1 MCPSASGDLTYRQPR
16 PESRASRG
24 VVAMSVWR
32 KVCPWD
38 CRGAE
43 GEIDV
48 VRSERALVPDVPAG
62 AAVMRCGTCHGISLA
77 SMETMP
83 SADGP
88 HEVECRT
95 PLGRFAG
102 TVWVPASNYVS
113 RIVVARPKG
122 VRAGGRGQR
131 RR

>member
-1 MCPSASGDLTYRQPR
+1 MSA
-16 PESRASRG
+16 
-24 VVAMSVWR
+24 WR

-38 CRGAE
+38 CRGSD

-48 VRSERALVPDVPAG
+48 VRAERALIPEVPAG

-95 PLGRFAG
+95 PLGRFPN
-102 TVWVPASNYVS
+102 TH
-113 RIVVARPKG
+113 RP
-122 VRAGGRGQR
+122 
-131 RR
+131 

>member
-1 MCPSASGDLTYRQPR
+1 
-16 PESRASRG
+16 
-24 VVAMSVWR
+24 MSVWR

-83 SADGP
+83 SPDGP

-102 TVWVPASNYVS
+102 AVWVPASNYVS

-122 VRAGGRGQR
+122 VRAGGRGLKR
-131 RR
+131 R

>member
-1 MCPSASGDLTYRQPR
+1 MSSCRYAGAPERTSLSIKVTVRARTSSGPGL
-16 PESRASRG
+16 AG
-24 VVAMSVWR
+24 VA
-32 KVCPWD
+32 
-38 CRGAE
+38 GA
-43 GEIDV
+43 V
-48 VRSERALVPDVPAG
+48 VALVPDVPAG

>member
-1 MCPSASGDLTYRQPR
+1 
-16 PESRASRG
+16 
-24 VVAMSVWR
+24 MSVWR

-38 CRGAE
+38 CRGSD

-48 VRSERALVPDVPAG
+48 VRAERALIPEVPAG

-102 TVWVPASNYVS
+102 AVWVPASNYVS
-113 RIVVARPKG
+113 RIAVARPKG
-122 VRAGGRGQR
+122 VRASGRNLKR
-131 RR
+131 R